1 MKQKTINLELNFEE
15 PRETEYSEAELQT
28 LINST
33 IRFFQLCWE
42 DLNRRKLEQVRKE
55 NQN

>member
-1 MKQKTINLELNFEE
+1 MKHKTINLELNFEE
-15 PRETEYSEAELQT
+15 PHESEYTNEELQA

-42 DLNRRKLEQVRKE
+42 DLNKRKLEQVRKE
-55 NQN
+55 KLG